1 MANRFIDELREITKS
16 NSDLSK
22 GLKDVLK
29 QAAKEGRT
37 KLFVSGT
44 NQDLFSLVLNEIN
57 KLESNGFRVDLN
69 FYFKHPSSITIYWGK
84 QNDN

>member
-1 MANRFIDELREITKS
+1 MGNKFIDELRKITLA

-22 GLKDVLK
+22 ELKDVLK

-37 KLFVSGT
+37 KLFVSRK
-44 NQDLFSLVLNEIN
+44 NQDLFSLVLNEVN

-69 FYFKHPSSITIYWGK
+69 FYPKHPSSIIIYWGK